1 MNYKLIL
8 AEKPG
13 IQPVLV
19 QKMSLRNKILLQKA
33 YVIYQEKGHT
43 DFRQI
48 SQVECT
54 AESQELPLAVPRT
67 VPVSLSCPLAVLERR

>member
-48 SQVECT
+48 KV
-54 AESQELPLAVPRT
+54 R
-67 VPVSLSCPLAVLERR
+67 